1 MDYRLALM
9 CGSDIPVPQC
19 QLTIHQPTMKEISLI
34 GEDTFFT
41 AIQCLNVN
49 KKMIK
54 QDETLLTDINNFQ
67 IFMTIMTEKEAG
79 EKKESVLQ
87 LFQLI
92 CPDYKVSV
100 LPRSIILNK
109 EGQQSVILDENNFES
124 LQIVLR
130 EIFCL
135 NSQEMGMH
143 TGYNPADAKAQ
154 EIAEKLMRGR
164 QRVAAQNGEDKG
176 SMFSQ
181 YLSTL
186 TIGVPS
192 MSLIDAVNLTMFQL
206 LDLMERYSLYTN
218 WDIDIRS
225 RLAGA
230 SIEEK
235 PDNWMKNIH

>member
-19 QLTIHQPTMKEISLI
+19 QLTIHQPRMKEISLI
-34 GEDTFFT
+34 GEESFFT

-67 IFMTIMTEKEAG
+67 IFMTIMTEKETV
-79 EKKESVLQ
+79 EKKEAVLQ

-92 CPDYKVSV
+92 CPDYKINI

-109 EGQQSVILDENNFES
+109 EGQQSIMIDENNFES

-130 EIFCL
+130 DIFCL
-135 NSQEMGMH
+135 NSQEMAMQ
-143 TGYNPADAKAQ
+143 TGYNPANAKAQ
-154 EIAEKLMRGR
+154 EIAEKLMKGS
-164 QRVAAQNGEDKG
+164 QRVAMQNGEDKG

-186 TIGVPS
+186 TIGVAS
-192 MSLIDAVNLTMFQL
+192 MSLHDALNLTMFQL

-218 WDIDIRS
+218 WDIDIRA

-230 SIEEK
+230 SIEDK

>member
-19 QLTIHQPTMKEISLI
+19 QLTIHQPRMKEISLI
-34 GEDTFFT
+34 GEESFFT

-67 IFMTIMTEKEAG
+67 IFMTIMTEKETV
-79 EKKESVLQ
+79 EKKEAVLQ

-92 CPDYKVSV
+92 CPDYKINI

-109 EGQQSVILDENNFES
+109 EGQQSIMIDENNFES

-130 EIFCL
+130 DIFCL
-135 NSQEMGMH
+135 NSQEMAMQ
-143 TGYNPADAKAQ
+143 TGYNPANAKAQ
-154 EIAEKLMRGR
+154 EIAEKLMKGR
-164 QRVAAQNGEDKG
+164 QRVAMQNGEDKG

-186 TIGVPS
+186 TIGVAS
-192 MSLIDAVNLTMFQL
+192 MSLHDALNLTMFQL
-206 LDLMERYSLYTN
+206 LGLMERYSLYTN
-218 WDIDIRS
+218 WDIDIRA

-230 SIEEK
+230 SIEDK